1 MNGITV
7 SPVPGTVC
15 QTSGPVLRLAFL
27 SYVTG
32 LAAQRLFSASSF
44 FLLLSLGS
52 VFDSPLGI
60 MRYVSS
66 TRSIASRGNSFNNDT
81 RKVQHS
87 HITTMLGSR
96 SKHTTR
102 TTLSL
107 HSTQQFLCHLGPRLL
122 CIPRNGHGW
131 MVLCLGQ
138 AFDSSGLRQAALAQ
152 RLSFSV
158 PVRSKHGTGRPRA
171 GKDLASLTPFIR
183 LLFSCAF
190 FPLHPI
196 NQMGLPAC
204 ISGVAFLFGFY
215 TGSVRIIIGHR
226 RRDWSLIHY
235 TPHVFPFFLIS
246 FVLEV

>member
-107 HSTQQFLCHLGPRLL
+107 HSTQQFLFHLGPRLL
-122 CIPRNGHGW
+122 CIPRNGRSRLVGLVSRSGFRFFRITAGSFGSTTFFLRSRPLHARNRRAESWKGS
-131 MVLCLGQ
+131 CL
-138 AFDSSGLRQAALAQ
+138 
-152 RLSFSV
+152 
-158 PVRSKHGTGRPRA
+158 
-171 GKDLASLTPFIR
+171 LTPFIQ
-183 LLFSCAF
+183 LLFLLF
-190 FPLHPI
+190 FPLHPN
-196 NQMGLPAC
+196 NQM
-204 ISGVAFLFGFY
+204 V
-215 TGSVRIIIGHR
+215 
-226 RRDWSLIHY
+226 
-235 TPHVFPFFLIS
+235 
-246 FVLEV
+246 